1 MTNICMRLDKCT
13 EELHKIFT
21 ELQLVFFN
29 LFHELETEGKLS
41 VNNFSKNRI
50 SQIQS
55 SFPIA
60 IIPISIYCGEI

>member
-1 MTNICMRLDKCT
+1 MTNICMSLDKCT

-41 VNNFSKNRI
+41 VNNFSKKEQAKFRVI
-50 SQIQS
+50 FSYCH
-55 SFPIA
+55 SF
-60 IIPISIYCGEI
+60 CGEI